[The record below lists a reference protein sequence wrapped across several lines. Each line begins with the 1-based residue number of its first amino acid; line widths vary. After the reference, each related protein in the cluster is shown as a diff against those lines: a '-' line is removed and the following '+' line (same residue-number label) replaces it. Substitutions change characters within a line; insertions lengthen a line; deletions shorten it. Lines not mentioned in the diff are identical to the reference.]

1 MNESININEVLLDS
15 EYKQAEYLEKINKI
29 KKAIEVLEE
38 ENIALPEAVYGTL
51 AFYQAEYDKENKAY
65 KQLIKL
71 TNYGNV

>member
-15 EYKQAEYLEKINKI
+15 EYKQSEYLEKINKI

-38 ENIALPEAVYGTL
+38 ENIAIPEAVYGTL
-51 AFYQAEYDKENKAY
+51 AFYQSEYDKENKAY
-65 KQLIKL
+65 KLLIKV

>member
-15 EYKQAEYLEKINKI
+15 EYKQSEYLEKINKI

-38 ENIALPEAVYGTL
+38 ENIAIPEAVYGAL

-65 KQLIKL
+65 KLLIKVA
-71 TNYGNV
+71 NYDR

>member
-1 MNESININEVLLDS
+1 MDESIDKVLLDS
-15 EYKQAEYLEKINKI
+15 EYKQSEYLEKINKI

-38 ENIALPEAVYGTL
+38 ENIAVPEAVYGTL

-71 TNYGNV
+71 TNYDR

>member
-1 MNESININEVLLDS
+1 MEENINKVLLDS
-15 EYKQAEYLEKINKI
+15 EYKQSEYLEKINKI

-51 AFYQAEYDKENKAY
+51 AYYQSEYDKENKAY
-65 KQLIKL
+65 KLLIKV